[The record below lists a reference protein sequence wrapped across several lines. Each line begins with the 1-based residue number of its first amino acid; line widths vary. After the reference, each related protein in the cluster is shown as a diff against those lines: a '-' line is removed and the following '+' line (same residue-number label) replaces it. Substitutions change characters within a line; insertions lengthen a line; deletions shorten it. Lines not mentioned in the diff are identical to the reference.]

1 MMVSDIVGSVVL
13 CGVHGAEGRE
23 GGAWHGA
30 DPLPCWWAL
39 QLSLWQSAYWADTGG
54 AGQSHELHNIVSGR
68 VVGARRGN

>member
-30 DPLPCWWAL
+30 DPLPCWWAP
-39 QLSLWQSAYWADTGG
+39 QFSPHQCTYWADTGG
-54 AGQSHELHNIVSGR
+54 AGQSHELQAVVSGR
-68 VVGARRGN
+68 GEGAG